1 LAKLLFSMLF
11 KSKQYRFQINNYWR
25 PTKFRFWKLI
35 GLEMSIW
42 KFPRTS
48 LGDVSL
54 MVQKGGSFQKGV
66 EMFILR

>member
-1 LAKLLFSMLF
+1 MIF
-11 KSKQYRFQINNYWR
+11 NYWR

-54 MVQKGGSFQKGV
+54 MVQKGGSFQKGA